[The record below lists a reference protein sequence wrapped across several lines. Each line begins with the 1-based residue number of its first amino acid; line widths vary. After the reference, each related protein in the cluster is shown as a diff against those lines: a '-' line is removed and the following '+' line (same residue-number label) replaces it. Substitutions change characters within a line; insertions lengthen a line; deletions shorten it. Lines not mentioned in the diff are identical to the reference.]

1 MQNSDRYSNEGTV
14 WMDVFVLHNDS
25 GTLKRMSLS
34 KMIVV
39 SFALFMIKSLLW
51 PEPELIMN
59 VGIYFLI
66 LSVVNMIDEMMKVS
80 LYKGV
85 LVDLSKH
92 GYSKSIGWKP
102 NRGYKQS
109 LSKMSDQ
116 QLVDEF
122 EMLIDER
129 ISNNKMGE
137 VYYMDYMGRP
147 SEDNVDHS
155 LWECDFKNK
164 GINSKLNYI
173 RDNKSYRER
182 IMESKKDA

>member
-1 MQNSDRYSNEGTV
+1 MKNSDRYGNGGTV
-14 WMDVFVLHNDS
+14 WRDVFIIQNDS

-51 PEPELIMN
+51 PEPELVMN
-59 VGIYFLI
+59 IGIYFLI
-66 LSVVNMIDEMMKVS
+66 LSVLNMIDEMLKIS

-92 GYSKSIGWKP
+92 GYSKSVGWKP
-102 NRGYKQS
+102 NREYRQS

-129 ISNNKMGE
+129 IGNNKMGE
-137 VYYMDYMGRP
+137 VYYMNYVENP
-147 SEDNVDHS
+147 SEDSVDHS

-164 GINSKLNYI
+164 DINSKLNYI
-173 RDNKSYRER
+173 RDNKSYRGR
-182 IMESKKDA
+182 IVKSKKDA